1 MTDGAVTS
9 DVLLARCNGRAKKFR
24 IYGRPRPEMGDI
36 LSLPVGGRLIK
47 ARIVVSSA
55 KAEAT
60 PSADAE
66 AVELVEAGGME
77 LV

>member
-1 MTDGAVTS
+1 
-9 DVLLARCNGRAKKFR
+9 
-24 IYGRPRPEMGDI
+24 MGDI

-55 KAEAT
+55 KAETT